1 MQVGLNNRVLK
12 NLSQSSSKAAV
23 DLLGMRLST
32 TIKDNFVEILL
43 TETEAYGRK
52 NSDPMS
58 MLNSFTNVPT
68 SLTLG
73 PPHISIL
80 KSGSSK
86 GLYILAGKPGS
97 AEAVLIRAG
106 KILIG
111 KNIIEKRRKTKMKTD
126 KLTGPGNITTALGL
140 TNEDDGV
147 NILSSHINLSPR
159 IHSLDRAIAKQR
171 KNAKRNDKHLWRFN
185 LVLS

>member
-1 MQVGLNNRVLK
+1 MQVGLNNRVLS

-23 DLLGMRLST
+23 DLLGMRIAT
-32 TIKDNFVEILL
+32 NIKENFVEILI

-52 NSDPMS
+52 TTDPMS
-58 MLNSFTNVPT
+58 MLNTFTNLPT

-80 KSGSSK
+80 KTGSNK
-86 GLYILAGKPGS
+86 GLYILAGKQGS

-111 KNIIEKRRKTKMKTD
+111 KNIIEKRRKTKMKSD
-126 KLTGPGNITTALGL
+126 KLIGPGNVTTALGL
-140 TNEDDGV
+140 TNEDDGM
-147 NILSSHINLSPR
+147 NLLTGHINLSPR
-159 IHSLDRAIAKQR
+159 IHLLDKAIARQR

>member
-32 TIKDNFVEILL
+32 TIKNNFVEILI

-52 NSDPMS
+52 NTDPMS
-58 MLNSFTNVPT
+58 MLNTFTNVPT

-86 GLYILAGKPGS
+86 GLYILAGKQGS

-111 KNIIEKRRKTKMKTD
+111 KKIIEKRRKTKMNTD

-140 TNEDDGV
+140 TNEDDGD

-159 IHSLDRAIAKQR
+159 IHELDRAIAKQR
-171 KNAKRNDKHLWRFN
+171 KNAKRNDMHLWRFN

>member
-1 MQVGLNNRVLK
+1 MQVGLNNRVLS
-12 NLSQSSSKAAV
+12 NLFQSSSKAAV
-23 DLLGMRLST
+23 DLLGMRLAT
-32 TIKDNFVEILL
+32 NIKENFVEILI

-52 NSDPMS
+52 NTDPMS

-80 KSGSSK
+80 KIGANK
-86 GLYILAGKPGS
+86 GLYILAGKQGS
-97 AEAVLIRAG
+97 TEAVLIRAG

-111 KNIIEKRRKTKMKTD
+111 KNIIEKRRKTKMKLE
-126 KLTGPGNITTALGL
+126 KLSGPGNVTTALGL
-140 TNEDDGV
+140 TNEDDGMNLLKG
-147 NILSSHINLSPR
+147 NISLSPR
-159 IHSLDRAIAKQR
+159 IHSLDKAIAKQR
-171 KNAKRNDKHLWRFN
+171 KNAKRNDKRLWRFT

>member
-32 TIKDNFVEILL
+32 TIKNNFVEILI

-52 NSDPMS
+52 NTDPMS
-58 MLNSFTNVPT
+58 MLNTFTNVPT

-86 GLYILAGKPGS
+86 GLYILAGKQGS
-97 AEAVLIRAG
+97 AEAVLIRAA

-111 KNIIEKRRKTKMKTD
+111 KKIIEK
-126 KLTGPGNITTALGL
+126 
-140 TNEDDGV
+140 
-147 NILSSHINLSPR
+147 
-159 IHSLDRAIAKQR
+159 
-171 KNAKRNDKHLWRFN
+171 
-185 LVLS
+185 